1 MEDGAGQDE
10 QGEKG
15 EDEVSLAARGEAH
28 LHTTCFERLDSN
40 LEPVQ
45 LVLNQFE
52 TGLKPN

>member
-28 LHTTCFERLDSN
+28 LHTTCFERLDLN

-52 TGLKPN
+52 NGLKPN